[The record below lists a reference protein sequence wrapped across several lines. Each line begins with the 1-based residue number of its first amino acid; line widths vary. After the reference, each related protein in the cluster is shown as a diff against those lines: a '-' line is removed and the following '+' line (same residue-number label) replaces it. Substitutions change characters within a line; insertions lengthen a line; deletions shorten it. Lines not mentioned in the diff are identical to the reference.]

1 MKRTLLASAML
12 LALEL
17 VPQSASADVVLN
29 SGDVSNI
36 SGQTIMSST
45 DMVPAINNVDG
56 TLTGSN
62 VTISTIG
69 VDNNGAVASGNSGTV
84 TLSDFDIATSGM
96 DALGVQALSGST
108 ITLSN
113 GNVTTNGKGTAFGV
127 EAIGSGSRLTMNGGS
142 VTTHGNNAFGLS
154 SRVDGVLNLH
164 NTNVTT
170 TGRGASGAAAD
181 LGGRMILNGGAIS
194 TSGQAANGLSAVT
207 NGGDPA
213 TIISSSNIST
223 SGVSAAGAFAEGST
237 ITQTG
242 GSILTTGRQSEGVKL
257 QSGSTINLNDTRVS
271 ATGANSRGITSN
283 KGVNTLMVSNTTI
296 SSASDSIFADAGT
309 LNISFDNGSV
319 VTNSNGQLLNV
330 NSSGIVNISAANGST
345 LTGSAVTDALSTSSF
360 NLASDAVWNLT
371 GPSNLTTL
379 VFDAG
384 ILRYGAQTRLDV
396 ANPIQLAQG
405 GGTIDSNGF
414 DHTLS
419 ARVEGTGG
427 LRKLGQGTLTLAAD
441 NTYSGATTIE
451 ADTLAAGGANV
462 FSPNSN
468 YTVQAAGSLDL
479 RGHGQTLASLNNAG
493 TVNMGTGTTPG
504 TVLTVNG
511 NYRGDN
517 GLLILNT
524 TLAADNSAT
533 DKLIVTGDTTGTTRV
548 TVNNF
553 GGYGE
558 QTAKGIEVVQ
568 VGGQSNGGFT
578 LQGRAVAGA
587 YEYLLN
593 KGQGSDGN
601 WYLQSQLSTP
611 TPTPKNEPLMRP
623 EAGAYTANITAANTM
638 FINRLYDRLGETN
651 YVDTLSGE
659 KKVTSMWLRNLGGHT
674 RFRDSSGQ
682 LKTQSNRYVMQL
694 GGDIAQWSRT
704 GSDRTH
710 LGVMAGYGNSQSNSR
725 SSTTNY
731 AANGSVN
738 GYNVGIYTT
747 WLANETDNS
756 GAYVDSWLQYG
767 WFNNDVKGDEL
778 EEESYKSQ
786 GFTASLETGYTF
798 KTGEFIGSNG
808 SLNQWFIQ
816 PQAQAI
822 WMGVKAKD
830 HVEVNGT
837 RIASEG
843 DGNLMTRLG
852 VRTYLK
858 GHNKIDDGKEREFQ
872 PYIEIN
878 WLHNTN
884 NFGTTMNNV
893 TSAMDGAK
901 NIAEVKVGLEGQI
914 SRQLNIW
921 GNIGTQV
928 GDKGYSDSAAMIGVK
943 YNF

>member
-213 TIISSSNIST
+213 TIISSANIST

-414 DHTLS
+414 DPTLS

-468 YTVQAAGSLDL
+468 YTVQAA
-479 RGHGQTLASLNNAG
+479 
-493 TVNMGTGTTPG
+493 
-504 TVLTVNG
+504 
-511 NYRGDN
+511 
-517 GLLILNT
+517 
-524 TLAADNSAT
+524 
-533 DKLIVTGDTTGTTRV
+533 
-548 TVNNF
+548 
-553 GGYGE
+553 
-558 QTAKGIEVVQ
+558 
-568 VGGQSNGGFT
+568 
-578 LQGRAVAGA
+578 
-587 YEYLLN
+587 
-593 KGQGSDGN
+593 
-601 WYLQSQLSTP
+601 
-611 TPTPKNEPLMRP
+611 
-623 EAGAYTANITAANTM
+623 
-638 FINRLYDRLGETN
+638 
-651 YVDTLSGE
+651 
-659 KKVTSMWLRNLGGHT
+659 
-674 RFRDSSGQ
+674 
-682 LKTQSNRYVMQL
+682 
-694 GGDIAQWSRT
+694 
-704 GSDRTH
+704 
-710 LGVMAGYGNSQSNSR
+710 
-725 SSTTNY
+725 
-731 AANGSVN
+731 
-738 GYNVGIYTT
+738 
-747 WLANETDNS
+747 
-756 GAYVDSWLQYG
+756 
-767 WFNNDVKGDEL
+767 
-778 EEESYKSQ
+778 
-786 GFTASLETGYTF
+786 
-798 KTGEFIGSNG
+798 
-808 SLNQWFIQ
+808 
-816 PQAQAI
+816 
-822 WMGVKAKD
+822 
-830 HVEVNGT
+830 
-837 RIASEG
+837 
-843 DGNLMTRLG
+843 
-852 VRTYLK
+852 
-858 GHNKIDDGKEREFQ
+858 
-872 PYIEIN
+872 
-878 WLHNTN
+878 
-884 NFGTTMNNV
+884 
-893 TSAMDGAK
+893 
-901 NIAEVKVGLEGQI
+901 
-914 SRQLNIW
+914 
-921 GNIGTQV
+921 
-928 GDKGYSDSAAMIGVK
+928 
-943 YNF
+943 